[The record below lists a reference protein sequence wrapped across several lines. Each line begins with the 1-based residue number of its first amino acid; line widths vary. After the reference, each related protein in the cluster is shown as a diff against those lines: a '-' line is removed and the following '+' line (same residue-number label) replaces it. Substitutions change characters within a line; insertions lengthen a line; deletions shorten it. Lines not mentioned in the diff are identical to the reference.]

1 MSGKYTFKSIDEA
14 AKYFSLSTSTI
25 RNWIKDGRLPAH
37 CYFKAGGVYRIA
49 LELAETALM
58 PKELEA
64 PEAPL
69 EPTLDSEEV
78 KLPTDNAALS
88 SILDEYEEDL

>member
-1 MSGKYTFKSIDEA
+1 MTGKYTFKSIDEA

-25 RNWIKDGRLPAH
+25 RNWIKDGRLPVH

-49 LELAETALM
+49 LELAEIALM
-58 PKELEA
+58 PRA
-64 PEAPL
+64 PEVSGVPL
-69 EPTLDSEEV
+69 EPILDSTEV
-78 KLPTDNAALS
+78 KLPTDNSALS